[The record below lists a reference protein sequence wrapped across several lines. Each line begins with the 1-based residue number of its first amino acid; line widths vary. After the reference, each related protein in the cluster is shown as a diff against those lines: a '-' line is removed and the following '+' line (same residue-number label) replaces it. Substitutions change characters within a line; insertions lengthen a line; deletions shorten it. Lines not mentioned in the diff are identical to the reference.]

1 MDYSFFHTKMSSLLL
16 IIFLALPLHSEGWIR
31 HNQLG
36 YLPHA
41 TKVAVYMG
49 DTAPESFQL
58 IDAYTGKIVFESA
71 AKPTGPLGQM
81 ALRRGW
87 ISVPSRHP
95 AHTK

>member
-1 MDYSFFHTKMSSLLL
+1 MKP
-16 IIFLALPLHSEGWIR
+16 FLALLALFLHPEGWIR

-58 IDAYTGKIVFESA
+58 VDAFTGQTVS
-71 AKPTGPLGQM
+71 GWPLP
-81 ALRRGW
+81 RGW
-87 ISVPSRHP
+87 TSGRSCPNSRR
-95 AHTK
+95 TL

>member
-1 MDYSFFHTKMSSLLL
+1 MKPFLSLLVL
-16 IIFLALPLHSEGWIR
+16 FLSLPLHAEGWIR

-71 AKPTGPLGQM
+71 AKPTGPLGRM
-81 ALRRGW
+81 GSPDNFRVYRLKVRC
-87 ISVPSRHP
+87 
-95 AHTK
+95 

>member
-1 MDYSFFHTKMSSLLL
+1 MKP
-16 IIFLALPLHSEGWIR
+16 FLALLALFLHPEGWIR

-58 IDAYTGKIVFESA
+58 VDAFTGA
-71 AKPTGPLGQM
+71 DCL
-81 ALRRGW
+81 
-87 ISVPSRHP
+87 
-95 AHTK
+95 